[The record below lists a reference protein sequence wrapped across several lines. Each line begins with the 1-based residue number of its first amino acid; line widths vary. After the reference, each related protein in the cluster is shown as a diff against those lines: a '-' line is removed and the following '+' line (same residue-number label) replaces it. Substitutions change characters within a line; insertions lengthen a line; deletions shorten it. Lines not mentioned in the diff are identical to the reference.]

1 MTEQKK
7 NQGFQE
13 EIQVIDLT
21 DETTLRKFM
30 EECRLR
36 DLAEPAQETAET
48 PFLFDG
54 QLSLFDKC

>member
-1 MTEQKK
+1 MIEQKK
-7 NQGFQE
+7 RQDFRK

-21 DETTLRKFM
+21 DEATLKKFM
-30 EECRLR
+30 EECRLG
-36 DLAEPAQETAET
+36 DLAEAGQEAMET